1 MAALAELPYSMIL
14 GNIRMSGPGDSSQ
27 VVISPWPEIAG
38 QLQIKHAV
46 QALYEAG
53 NAVAVIPETRQNYV
67 PRLYAGLFFEN
78 RQIGFMKWQ
87 PIPTSIAGEAN
98 NTLSPIDAATSTSA
112 LRLFHIDKPTGLRD
126 DTGVLVDKNDSR
138 FKVKYML
145 FDRPASLRET
155 FTAFLD
161 AMAIAAPKEAT
172 KAGAFVNAVSVSGV
186 VALNMHGTGY
196 HSLLSWKLIVR
207 TLLLLWEHGD
217 FANEIDFE
225 MAYDGIR
232 IGEGFIL
239 NMPAS
244 RTSGFFSIDC
254 SGEIVLYKPSPSF
267 PRLQSIE
274 SRWYAS

>member
-1 MAALAELPYSMIL
+1 MIL
-14 GNIRMSGPGDSSQ
+14 GNIRMSGPGDISQ

-38 QLQIKHAV
+38 QLQIKHAAQV
-46 QALYEAG
+46 LYEAG

-87 PIPTSIAGEAN
+87 PIPTSIAGKAN
-98 NTLSPIDAATSTSA
+98 NALSPINATASTSA
-112 LRLFHIDKPTGLRD
+112 LRLFHTDKPTGLRD

-145 FDRPASLRET
+145 FDRPTSLRET

-161 AMAIAAPKEAT
+161 AMAIAAPNEAT
-172 KAGAFVNAVSVSGV
+172 DAGAFVNAVSVSGV

-244 RTSGFFSIDC
+244 RTSVAS
-254 SGEIVLYKPSPSF
+254 
-267 PRLQSIE
+267 
-274 SRWYAS
+274 SR